1 MGIKNVSL
9 SEDWFRDHFPGEPIM
24 PGVLLIETIAQTGA
38 ILIDVTTDYAKLA
51 LMTAVERA
59 KFLRPARPADQ
70 LLIEVDL
77 LHLNDISAKVSGII
91 TRGRDKIVTA
101 EIFYVLD
108 GGKGEAALFWRKLSK
123 QITAGAE
130 ILETAVEPFE
140 A

>member
-1 MGIKNVSL
+1 MRFILVDKIVSVIKGKSVMGIKNVSL

-77 LHLNDISAKVSGII
+77 LHLNDISAKVSGIDHE
-91 TRGRDKIVTA
+91 R
-101 EIFYVLD
+101 
-108 GGKGEAALFWRKLSK
+108 
-123 QITAGAE
+123 
-130 ILETAVEPFE
+130 P
-140 A
+140 